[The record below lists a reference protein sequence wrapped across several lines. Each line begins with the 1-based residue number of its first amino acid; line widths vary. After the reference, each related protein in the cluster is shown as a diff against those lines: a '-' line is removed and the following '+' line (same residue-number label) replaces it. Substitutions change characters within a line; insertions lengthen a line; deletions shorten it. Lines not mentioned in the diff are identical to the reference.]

1 MESPVKSMSVLSAIM
16 TVSSAMMWVP
26 QSNRACRL
34 LGDLLEFIASSQF
47 GVIGG
52 ITYDAEIFCAG
63 AFMTI
68 SDV

>member
-1 MESPVKSMSVLSAIM
+1 
-16 TVSSAMMWVP
+16 MMWVP